1 MFPQEK
7 QELPSN
13 FCVIP
18 WIHLNVNPNGDVF
31 QCCISSTNG
40 LVGNLTQESME
51 DIWNNDRMK
60 SLRLQLLNGHSPRA
74 CQKCY
79 EQEAKGIVSFRQG
92 INQQY
97 ASVMSSVAQQTD
109 NQGSVDKMTLRYWDF
124 RFSNLCNMKCRMC
137 VHDFSS
143 SWHSDKIALDGP
155 QSVTS
160 DAVINVADRSID
172 DLYRVIDQQIN
183 NVEEIYFAGGEPLIL
198 DEHYYILEQLIK
210 HGRRDV
216 RLRYNTNLLKIRH
229 KHWDN
234 IDLWKNF
241 DNVTVF
247 ASIDAIG
254 PRAEYIRSGTV
265 WDTINENIKRLIA
278 EPAVDFYV
286 APTIQVLN
294 LLHLPDLI
302 DYLVS
307 CGLCLHKI
315 RINNVLTTP
324 PYFHIE
330 SLSPAHKQLAR
341 SRFAAHVAAQD
352 IYYDATDLRK
362 QYDGIL
368 AYMDTDRS
376 MDHQHMA
383 TIKRKFYRNIVE
395 IDRIR
400 GERFVD
406 TFPELVDH
414 LRQAEQ
420 QMQIE
425 QSTNG

>member
-1 MFPQEK
+1 M
-7 QELPSN
+7 
-13 FCVIP
+13 
-18 WIHLNVNPNGDVF
+18 
-31 QCCISSTNG
+31 
-40 LVGNLTQESME
+40 
-51 DIWNNDRMK
+51 
-60 SLRLQLLNGHSPRA
+60 
-74 CQKCY
+74 
-79 EQEAKGIVSFRQG
+79 
-92 INQQY
+92 
-97 ASVMSSVAQQTD
+97 
-109 NQGSVDKMTLRYWDF
+109 
-124 RFSNLCNMKCRMC
+124 
-137 VHDFSS
+137 
-143 SWHSDKIALDGP
+143 
-155 QSVTS
+155 
-160 DAVINVADRSID
+160 
-172 DLYRVIDQQIN
+172 
-183 NVEEIYFAGGEPLIL
+183 
-198 DEHYYILEQLIK
+198 
-210 HGRRDV
+210 
-216 RLRYNTNLLKIRH
+216 
-229 KHWDN
+229 
-234 IDLWKNF
+234 
-241 DNVTVF
+241 
-247 ASIDAIG
+247 
-254 PRAEYIRSGTV
+254 
-265 WDTINENIKRLIA
+265 
-278 EPAVDFYV
+278 
-286 APTIQVLN
+286 
-294 LLHLPDLI
+294 HLPDLI